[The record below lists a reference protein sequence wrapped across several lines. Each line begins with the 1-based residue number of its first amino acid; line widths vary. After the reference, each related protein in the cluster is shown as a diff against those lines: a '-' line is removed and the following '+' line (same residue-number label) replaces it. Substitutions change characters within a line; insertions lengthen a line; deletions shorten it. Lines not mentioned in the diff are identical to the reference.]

1 MKQFHIHPQW
11 NIEDFKQLSYTE
23 APFHDDY
30 KIDQYTSSGHN
41 RENLNIYKYLE
52 PNPMPSCVHEY
63 VFSFF
68 SELNNLVSAVN
79 LFKPASYLPYH
90 SDSYTRYKELF
101 NITTETIVR
110 SVIMLEDWEPGQIIL
125 IKDQSFSGWKSGDCF
140 SWENDTPHSFYNMSL
155 VDRYALQIT
164 GNMVKYG

>member
-1 MKQFHIHPQW
+1 MKRFHIQPHW
-11 NIEDFKQLSYTE
+11 DIEEFKRLEYTE

-30 KIDQYTSSGHN
+30 QIDRYTSVGHN

-52 PNPMPSCVHEY
+52 PNPMPLCIHDY
-63 VFSFF
+63 VFSYF
-68 SELNNLVSAVN
+68 SELSNLVSAIN

-90 SDSYTRYKELF
+90 SDSYTRYKQLF

-125 IKDQSFSGWKSGDCF
+125 IDRESYSGWNAGDCF
-140 SWENDTPHSFYNMSL
+140 SWENDAKHSFYNMSL
-155 VDRYALQIT
+155 KDRYALQIT
-164 GNMVKYG
+164 GIMLQ

>member
-1 MKQFHIHPQW
+1 MIMKNLHINPKW
-11 NIEDFKQLSYTE
+11 NIQDFKNLNYIE

-30 KIDQYTSSGHN
+30 QISDYTFVGHN

-52 PNPMPSCVHEY
+52 PNPMPSCVHDY
-63 VFSFF
+63 VFSWFG
-68 SELNNLVSAVN
+68 ELSNLVSAIN

-90 SDSYTRYKELF
+90 SDSYTKYKELF

-125 IKDQSFSGWKSGDCF
+125 IDRESYSGWSAGDCF
-140 SWENDTPHSFYNMSL
+140 SWQNDTKHSFYNMSL
-155 VDRYALQIT
+155 KDRYALQIT
-164 GNMVKYG
+164 GTMLK